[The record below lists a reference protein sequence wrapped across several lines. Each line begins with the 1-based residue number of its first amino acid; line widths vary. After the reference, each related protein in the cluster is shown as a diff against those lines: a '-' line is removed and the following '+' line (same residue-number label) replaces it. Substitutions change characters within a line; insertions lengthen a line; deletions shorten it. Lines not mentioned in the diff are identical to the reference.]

1 MKNSSI
7 AMGLTTAAIASLAG
21 GAEGCGQS
29 SPDANPDQVHHVG
42 IAGWVQWVQI
52 EELAPGTEYRRTNNC
67 IMERGGE
74 LLVKNG
80 DVFYRNSHG
89 NEPGGTDCPNDVQVD
104 MSPRDAERE
113 GEDYQDYT
121 IRKQEVK
128 REVREL
134 EAEARLRGRP
144 VGKPFKIRGQWAV
157 PVVNPKPI
165 TGTGRY
171 DTPVRYGDDCLVAGK
186 VEELGHLAS
195 GEEVLRLQDLP
206 PGRKGPYSTGVNC
219 PDGTVYLAPPPNG
232 RPPSDGW
239 ESLYATPQAR
249 ADLHKSFP
257 GE

>member
-1 MKNSSI
+1 MRNSYV

-42 IAGWVQWVQI
+42 IAGWVHI
-52 EELAPGTEYRRTNNC
+52 EALAPGTEYRRTNDC
-67 IMERGGE
+67 IIERGGE

-80 DVFYRNSHG
+80 NVFYRDSHG
-89 NEPGGTDCPNDVQVD
+89 NEPGGTECPNDVQVD
-104 MSPRDAERE
+104 MSVRDAEKE

-121 IRKQEVK
+121 IRRQEIK
-128 REVREL
+128 REVQEM

-157 PVVNPKPI
+157 PVVNPKPV
-165 TGTGRY
+165 TGSGRY
-171 DTPVRYGDDCLVAGK
+171 DTPIRYGDHCLVAGE
-186 VEELGHLAS
+186 VAGLGHLAS
-195 GEEVLRLQDLP
+195 GEKVMRLQDLL
-206 PGRKGPYSTGVNC
+206 PGRKGPYSTGTNC
-219 PDGTVYLAPPPNG
+219 PDGTVYLAPPSNG
-232 RPPSDGW
+232 RPPSNGW

-257 GE
+257 RE